1 MLETGLALID
11 QIDSAEQNIAFVKQ
25 AAESLPWK
33 LQRRS
38 SYWGKLW
45 DRWRFRGI
53 EEAFVRLEYFEV
65 YVSAVRGMVTS
76 DVLALR

>member
-1 MLETGLALID
+1 MLETGPTLLN

-25 AAESLPWK
+25 AAESLPWES
-33 LQRRS
+33 QRRS

-53 EEAFVRLEYFEV
+53 EEAFVRLEHFEV
-65 YVSAVRGMVTS
+65 YVSEIKGIVTS
-76 DVLALR
+76 DVFALR